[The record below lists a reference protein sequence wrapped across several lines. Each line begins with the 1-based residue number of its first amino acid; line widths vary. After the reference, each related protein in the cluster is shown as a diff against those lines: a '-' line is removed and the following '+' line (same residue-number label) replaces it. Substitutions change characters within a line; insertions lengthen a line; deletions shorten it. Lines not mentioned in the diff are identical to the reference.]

1 MEQDLLYIDMPQ
13 YRVEYTEDD
22 YSYNRKGKENL
33 KKALYESSKG
43 YCMYCYRRI
52 MVDGEEYGQLEH
64 AIEFSIFPSKLKN
77 CVPNIGISCVAC
89 NNKYKKVGQKKRIPE
104 QKDLKIFDKDS
115 CCGESFCK
123 EPCDAYKRLKKAYL
137 RKEESRFIM
146 QPLGVNSRDCGLPY
160 NRQLL
165 LQYDVLN
172 GKYIPS
178 RKEVYSAQEKKIIQ
192 HHIDLFG
199 LNSDKRRSDQ
209 MICFLEDTIE
219 RNGNY
224 SKMEYNNQVVELF
237 VDFILKGKTADEVV
251 KICEHLYTYA
261 YIRFST

>member
-13 YRVEYTEDD
+13 YHVEYTEDD

-77 CVPNIGISCVAC
+77 CVPNIGISCAAC

-137 RKEESRFIM
+137 KKEESRFIM

-160 NRQLL
+160 HRQL

-209 MICFLEDTIE
+209 MIRFLEDTIE